1 MKNYLKLK
9 KLNTKGLG
17 HHAMIAVLVI
27 SGIAGFGAWR
37 VYSSSAATNY
47 AGMCGTGYALKTK
60 IEMSFTGDGRSETG
74 KGEVRIFT
82 RSTGSNTDWCAYSIR
97 TGISWGLRGKTKIE
111 MSRPVSD
118 GYATDLRSDS
128 GDYLY
133 YAGPIRLANAKKIN
147 VRGSLDTKNQA
158 GGWTTVRIPYD
169 IQVAN

>member
-1 MKNYLKLK
+1 MKSHLKLK

-17 HHAMIAVLVI
+17 HHALIAVLVI
-27 SGIAGFGAWR
+27 SGVAGFGAWR

-60 IEMSFTGDGRSETG
+60 IEMSYLANGTSETG
-74 KGEVRIFT
+74 KGEVRVFT
-82 RSTGSNTDWCAYSIR
+82 KGTGTNTDWCAYSIR

-111 MSRPVSD
+111 MSRPLSD

-147 VRGSLDTKNQA
+147 IYGSLDTKNKA
-158 GGWTTVRIPYD
+158 GAWIPVRIPYNVQ
-169 IQVAN
+169 ITN